1 VGVSRVAFV
10 FSVGRARRVERD
22 GGVARATTSAP
33 EFTPKKGKRNEGNAV
48 ESERGD
54 DGTEEI

>member
-1 VGVSRVAFV
+1 MAFI
-10 FSVGRARRVERD
+10 FSVGRARRVERV

-33 EFTPKKGKRNEGNAV
+33 EFTPEKGKRNEGNAV
-48 ESERGD
+48 ESGRGD

>member
-1 VGVSRVAFV
+1 MAFV